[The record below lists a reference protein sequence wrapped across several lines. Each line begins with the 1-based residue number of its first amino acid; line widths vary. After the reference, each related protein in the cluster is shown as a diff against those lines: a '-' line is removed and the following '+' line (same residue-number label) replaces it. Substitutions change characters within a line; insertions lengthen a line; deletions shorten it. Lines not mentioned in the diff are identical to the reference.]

1 MIPVFAVILL
11 SCWIADKWPV
21 LAFDDLAALDD
32 QKRLC
37 VLPVVEHDVE
47 GRILAVEVFNFDF
60 HYCGLCKLRRAVL
73 TFESRWRSM

>member
-32 QKRLC
+32 QERLC
-37 VLPVVEHDVE
+37 VLAVVEHDVE
-47 GRILAVEVFNFDF
+47 
-60 HYCGLCKLRRAVL
+60 
-73 TFESRWRSM
+73 